1 MVLLWKYFSKGLDK
15 CVRMGREDII
25 SKIGSN
31 SYQKRKEKKRPCIR
45 IHILVQMEVASTRLA
60 VLVNRETLDY
70 FTPSL
75 MAFDRM
81 TLFSLTFSLVEV
93 YKKIWVSI
101 KYSSSKIVNKL
112 R

>member
-1 MVLLWKYFSKGLDK
+1 
-15 CVRMGREDII
+15 
-25 SKIGSN
+25 
-31 SYQKRKEKKRPCIR
+31 
-45 IHILVQMEVASTRLA
+45 MEVASTRLA

-75 MAFDRM
+75 MAFDKM

-101 KYSSSKIVNKL
+101 KYSMSKIVNEL

>member
-1 MVLLWKYFSKGLDK
+1 M
-15 CVRMGREDII
+15 
-25 SKIGSN
+25 
-31 SYQKRKEKKRPCIR
+31 
-45 IHILVQMEVASTRLA
+45 HILVQMEVASTRLA

-75 MAFDRM
+75 MAFDKM

-101 KYSSSKIVNKL
+101 KYSMSKIVNEL

>member
-1 MVLLWKYFSKGLDK
+1 
-15 CVRMGREDII
+15 
-25 SKIGSN
+25 
-31 SYQKRKEKKRPCIR
+31 
-45 IHILVQMEVASTRLA
+45 MEVASTRLA

>member
-1 MVLLWKYFSKGLDK
+1 
-15 CVRMGREDII
+15 
-25 SKIGSN
+25 
-31 SYQKRKEKKRPCIR
+31 
-45 IHILVQMEVASTRLA
+45 MEVASTRLA

-101 KYSSSKIVNKL
+101 KYSNSKIVNKL